1 MAETGTPD
9 ACPDCG
15 VSPGEPHEDG
25 CDVAR
30 CLFTGRQR
38 LMCDG
43 NEGLPHVMQDVPH
56 IDQPIPGGYV
66 PVDCGRDIWTGL
78 WPGEAECREYGWY
91 AWFRAPGP
99 GEGAYGIWE
108 RCGPDHPEAG
118 PDLNRLILA
127 CTWDRAARRWVR
139 RG

>member
-1 MAETGTPD
+1 MAETWTPGS
-9 ACPDCG
+9 CPDCG
-15 VSPGEPHEDG
+15 VSPGGQHEDG

-38 LMCDG
+38 LQCDG
-43 NEGLPHVMQDVPH
+43 YLPHALQDVPH
-56 IDQPIPGGYV
+56 IGQPSPGCLV

-91 AWFRAPGP
+91 SWFRAPEP
-99 GEGAYGIWE
+99 GETYGEWV
-108 RCGPDHPEAG
+108 RCDPDHPEAG
-118 PDLNRLILA
+118 PDLNRLVLE
-127 CTWDRAARRWVR
+127 CTWDRGARRWVR